1 MANATGDDQTFGK
14 TLMKFITNRLP
25 YQNYSN
31 LTPVNSLNPKYKEFA
46 ENGSRRIEALQRQ
59 SVSASTLY
67 NNTPITGLIDS
78 YKDAY
83 LYANLQQDKA
93 SRLGDYRVMAAFSEI
108 ANCLDQICDE
118 IINKDADGNIVKLH
132 IKNRRSTFTD
142 AQFNTVNK
150 EFHTYIQYFD
160 LDYTGWE
167 FFRQLLIEGEV
178 YFEHIIHKDHPEAG
192 ILGVLKIPTEL
203 IDPIFTNVQN
213 HVVKGYLLRK
223 PVFDPKNP
231 QKVEK
236 FEFIPMDVNQV
247 TYINSGIWNENKTIR
262 LPYIENSRRAY
273 RQLSL
278 IEDSIVI
285 YRLVRAPERL
295 VFNVDTGNLPAPQAE
310 SYLKKLQQMYWKKFT
325 YDPQGGGTVTKFS
338 PQSMLDSFWF
348 AKRTGS
354 EGTSVTSLPA
364 GQNLGELS
372 DLMYFVKKLYQSLKV
387 PVTRLNPEDA
397 FKDGLDILREEL
409 KFANFLIR
417 QQQRFASGL
426 KNGFIT
432 HLKLKRIWEK
442 LELKEQDIDLV
453 FNVPTNF
460 YEMRAQQK
468 LELKLNNFGTATQ
481 NDFISKLYSMKK
493 FLGWSDE
500 DIKANREFLRKDRE
514 LQWELEQIAAGGP
527 NWRANYKAGAGGATG
542 EGAAEQAG
550 TPPAFGPTP
559 GGAGGEAGA
568 PPEGEIPAPEG
579 APEVAAG
586 AEAPAPPAPG
596 GAAGTPPV

>member
-1 MANATGDDQTFGK
+1 MATTGDDSTFGK
-14 TLMKFITNRLP
+14 TMMKFITNRLP
-25 YQNYSN
+25 YQSYSN
-31 LTPVNSLNPKYKEFA
+31 VTPINELNPKYTDFA
-46 ENGSRRIEALQRQ
+46 DKGSKRIEALQRQ
-59 SVSASTLY
+59 SISASTLY
-67 NNTPITGLIDS
+67 NNTPIPGLINS
-78 YKDAY
+78 YRDAY
-83 LYANLQQDKA
+83 LYANIQQDKA

-108 ANCLDQICDE
+108 SNCLDQICDE
-118 IINKDADGNIVKLH
+118 LINKDADGNVVKLQ
-132 IKNRRSTFTD
+132 IKNRKSDFTD
-142 AQFNTVNK
+142 ASFKKVNDEFNK
-150 EFHTYIQYFD
+150 YIQYFD
-160 LDYTGWE
+160 LDYAGWE
-167 FFRQLLIEGEV
+167 YFRQLLIEGEI

-192 ILGVLKIPTEL
+192 ILGVLKIPTDL

-231 QKVEK
+231 QKIEK
-236 FEFIPMDVNQV
+236 FEYIPMDVNQI

-262 LPYIENSRRAY
+262 LPYIENARRAY

-310 SYLKKLQQMYWKKFT
+310 SYLKKLQQMYWKKFS

-364 GQNLGELS
+364 GANLGELS

-432 HLKLKRIWEK
+432 HLKLRNLWKE

-481 NDFISKLYSMKK
+481 NDFISKLYGMKK
-493 FLGWSDE
+493 YLGWSDE

-514 LQWELEQIAAGGP
+514 LQWELEQIAQGGP
-527 NWRANYKAGAGGATG
+527 NWRSTYNTQGSATSGGESSSPPSFGPAPAGIGGAPAG
-542 EGAAEQAG
+542 EVAPEGGGAPEAS
-550 TPPAFGPTP
+550 TPPAP
-559 GGAGGEAGA
+559 EAGA
-568 PPEGEIPAPEG
+568 APE
-579 APEVAAG
+579 ATT
-586 AEAPAPPAPG
+586 PPA
-596 GAAGTPPV
+596 T

>member
-1 MANATGDDQTFGK
+1 MATTGDDSTFGK
-14 TLMKFITNRLP
+14 TMMKFITNRLP
-25 YQNYSN
+25 YQSYSN
-31 LTPVNSLNPKYKEFA
+31 VTPINELNPKYTDFA
-46 ENGSRRIEALQRQ
+46 DKGSKRIEALQRQ
-59 SVSASTLY
+59 SISASTLY
-67 NNTPITGLIDS
+67 NNTPIPGLINS
-78 YKDAY
+78 YRDAY
-83 LYANLQQDKA
+83 LYANIQQDKA

-108 ANCLDQICDE
+108 SNCLDQICDE
-118 IINKDADGNIVKLH
+118 LINKDADGNVVKLQ
-132 IKNRRSTFTD
+132 IKNRKSDFTD
-142 AQFNTVNK
+142 ASFKKVNDEFNK
-150 EFHTYIQYFD
+150 YIQYFD
-160 LDYTGWE
+160 LDYAGWE
-167 FFRQLLIEGEV
+167 YFRQLLIEGEI

-192 ILGVLKIPTEL
+192 ILGVLKIPTDL

-231 QKVEK
+231 QKIEK
-236 FEFIPMDVNQV
+236 FEYIPMDVNQI

-262 LPYIENSRRAY
+262 LPYIENARRAY

-310 SYLKKLQQMYWKKFT
+310 SYLKKLQQMYWKKFS

-364 GQNLGELS
+364 GANLGELS

-432 HLKLKRIWEK
+432 HLKLRNLWKE

-481 NDFISKLYSMKK
+481 NDFISKLYGMKK
-493 FLGWSDE
+493 YLGWSDE

-514 LQWELEQIAAGGP
+514 LQWELEQIAQGGP
-527 NWRANYKAGAGGATG
+527 NWRSTYNAQGSATSGGESSSPPSFGPAPAGIG
-542 EGAAEQAG
+542 G
-550 TPPAFGPTP
+550 TP
-559 GGAGGEAGA
+559 AGEVA
-568 PPEGEIPAPEG
+568 PEGEG
-579 APEVAAG
+579 APE
-586 AEAPAPPAPG
+586 APTPPAPEA
-596 GAAGTPPV
+596 GAAPEAATPPAT

>member
-1 MANATGDDQTFGK
+1 MATTGDDSTFGK
-14 TLMKFITNRLP
+14 TMMKFITNRLP
-25 YQNYSN
+25 YQSYTNV
-31 LTPVNSLNPKYKEFA
+31 TPINELNPKYTDFA
-46 ENGSRRIEALQRQ
+46 DKGSKRIEALQRQ
-59 SVSASTLY
+59 SISASTLY
-67 NNTPITGLIDS
+67 NNTPIPGLINS
-78 YKDAY
+78 YRDAY
-83 LYANLQQDKA
+83 LYANIQQDKA

-108 ANCLDQICDE
+108 SNCLDQICDE
-118 IINKDADGNIVKLH
+118 LINKDADGNIVKLQ
-132 IKNRRSTFTD
+132 IKNRKSDFTD
-142 AQFNTVNK
+142 ASFKKLNDEFNK
-150 EFHTYIQYFD
+150 YIQYFD
-160 LDYTGWE
+160 LDYAGWE
-167 FFRQLLIEGEV
+167 YFRQLLIEGEI

-231 QKVEK
+231 QKIEK
-236 FEFIPMDVNQV
+236 FEFIPMDVNQI

-262 LPYIENSRRAY
+262 LPYIENARRAY

-310 SYLKKLQQMYWKKFT
+310 SYLKKLQQMYWKKFS

-364 GQNLGELS
+364 GANLGELS

-426 KNGFIT
+426 KNGFVT
-432 HLKLKRIWEK
+432 HLKLRGFWKE
-442 LELKEQDIDLV
+442 LELKEQDVDIV

-468 LELKLNNFGTATQ
+468 LELKLNNFSTATQ
-481 NDFISKLYSMKK
+481 NDFISKLYGMKK
-493 FLGWSDE
+493 YLGWSDE

-527 NWRANYKAGAGGATG
+527 NWRSTYTPQAGGGEGGEASTPPGFGPPPAGVGAGGAVGG
-542 EGAAEQAG
+542 EVAPEG
-550 TPPAFGPTP
+550 TPTP
-559 GGAGGEAGA
+559 EAT
-568 PPEGEIPAPEG
+568 PPAPEG
-579 APEVAAG
+579 GPTPEAT
-586 AEAPAPPAPG
+586 PPA
-596 GAAGTPPV
+596 T

>member
-1 MANATGDDQTFGK
+1 MATGDDSTFGK
-14 TLMKFITNRLP
+14 SLMKFISNRLP
-25 YQNYSN
+25 YQSYTNVTS
-31 LTPVNSLNPKYKEFA
+31 VNDLNPKFKDFA
-46 ENGSRRIEALQRQ
+46 DKGSKRIEALQRQ
-59 SVSASTLY
+59 SISASTLY
-67 NNTPITGLIDS
+67 NNTPIPGLIDT
-78 YKDAY
+78 YRDAY
-83 LYANLQQDKA
+83 LYANIQQDKA

-108 ANCLDQICDE
+108 SNCLDQICDE
-118 IINKDADGNIVKLH
+118 LINKDGDGNICKLT
-132 IKNRRSTFTD
+132 IKNRKQDFTD
-142 AQFNTVNK
+142 ANFKILNEEFNKYV
-150 EFHTYIQYFD
+150 QYFD
-160 LDYTGWE
+160 LDYSGWE
-167 FFRQLLIEGEV
+167 YFRQLLIEGEI
-178 YFEHIIHKDHPEAG
+178 YFEHIIHKDRPDAG
-192 ILGVLKIPTEL
+192 ILGVLKIPTDL

-213 HVVKGYLLRK
+213 HVIKGYLLRK

-231 QKVEK
+231 QKIEK
-236 FEFIPMDVNQV
+236 FEFIPMDINQI

-262 LPYIENSRRAY
+262 LPFIENSRRAY

-278 IEDSIVI
+278 IEDSIII

-310 SYLKKLQQMYWKKFT
+310 SYLKKLQQMYWKKFS

-372 DLMYFVKKLYQSLKV
+372 DLMYFVKKLYQALKV

-426 KNGFIT
+426 KNGYIT
-432 HLKLKRIWEK
+432 HLKLRGIWEK
-442 LELKEQDIDLV
+442 LELKEQDIDIT

-493 FLGWSDE
+493 FLGWTDE
-500 DIKANREFLRKDRE
+500 DIKANREFLRKDKE
-514 LQWELEQIAAGGP
+514 LQWELEQITAGGP
-527 NWRANYKAGAGGATG
+527 NWRSTYASG
-542 EGAAEQAG
+542 EQSTAAEPGQTA
-550 TPPAFGPTP
+550 TPPSFGPTP
-559 GGAGGEAGA
+559 AGLGGGESGA
-568 PPEGEIPAPEG
+568 PEGETPEGEAPVTPANTPPPTTPPGESPAPLI
-579 APEVAAG
+579 
-586 AEAPAPPAPG
+586 
-596 GAAGTPPV
+596 T

>member
-1 MANATGDDQTFGK
+1 MANATGDDGTFGK

-25 YQNYSN
+25 YQSYSTV
-31 LTPVNSLNPKYKEFA
+31 TPLDQLNPKYKEFA
-46 ENGSRRIEALQRQ
+46 ENGSKRIEALQRQ
-59 SVSASTLY
+59 SISASTLY
-67 NNTPITGLIDS
+67 NNTPIPGLIDS
-78 YKDAY
+78 YRDAY
-83 LYANLQQDKA
+83 LYANIQQDKA

-108 ANCLDQICDE
+108 SNCLDQICDE
-118 IINKDADGNIVKLH
+118 IINKDADGNIVKLEL
-132 IKNRRSTFTD
+132 KNKKHDFSEKSFKIIND
-142 AQFNTVNK
+142 
-150 EFHTYIQYFD
+150 EFYKFIQLYD
-160 LDYTGWE
+160 LDYSGWE
-167 FFRQLLIEGEV
+167 YFRQLLIEGEIF
-178 YFEHIIHKDHPEAG
+178 FEHVIHKEYPEAG

-231 QKVEK
+231 QKIEK
-236 FEFIPMDVNQV
+236 FEFIPMDINQV
-247 TYINSGIWNENKTIR
+247 TYINSGIWNENKTLR

-310 SYLKKLQQMYWKKFT
+310 SYLKKLQQMYWKKFS

-338 PQSMLDSFWF
+338 PQAMLDSFWF

-364 GQNLGELS
+364 GQNLGELA

-417 QQQRFASGL
+417 QQQRFAMGL

-432 HLKLKRIWEK
+432 HLKLKKLWEK
-442 LELKEQDIDLV
+442 LELKEQDIDIV

-481 NDFISKLYSMKK
+481 NEFISKLYGMKK
-493 FLGWSDE
+493 YLGWSDE
-500 DIKANREFLRKDRE
+500 DIKANREFLRKDKE

-527 NWRANYKAGAGGATG
+527 NWRSTYQSGAAAGGSAEGGGATPPG
-542 EGAAEQAG
+542 FGPAPAGLGGAA
-550 TPPAFGPTP
+550 
-559 GGAGGEAGA
+559 
-568 PPEGEIPAPEG
+568 PEGEVAPEGGAPAPEG
-579 APEVAAG
+579 EAPAPAPG
-586 AEAPAPPAPG
+586 PAPAPAPAPAPPA
-596 GAAGTPPV
+596 

>member
-1 MANATGDDQTFGK
+1 MANATGDDGTFGK

-25 YQNYSN
+25 YQSYSTV
-31 LTPVNSLNPKYKEFA
+31 TPLDQLNPKYKEFA
-46 ENGSRRIEALQRQ
+46 ENGSKRIEALQRQ
-59 SVSASTLY
+59 SISASTLY
-67 NNTPITGLIDS
+67 NNTPIPGLIDS
-78 YKDAY
+78 YRDAY
-83 LYANLQQDKA
+83 LYANIQQDKA

-108 ANCLDQICDE
+108 SNCLDQICDE
-118 IINKDADGNIVKLH
+118 IINKDADGNIVKLEL
-132 IKNRRSTFTD
+132 KNRKHDFSEKSLKILLD
-142 AQFNTVNK
+142 
-150 EFHTYIQYFD
+150 EFYKFVQLYD
-160 LDYTGWE
+160 LDYSGWE
-167 FFRQLLIEGEV
+167 YFRQLLIEGEIF
-178 YFEHIIHKDHPEAG
+178 FEHVIHKDYPEAG

-231 QKVEK
+231 QKIEK
-236 FEFIPMDVNQV
+236 FEFIPMDYNQV
-247 TYINSGIWNENKTIR
+247 TYVNSGIWNENKTIR

-338 PQSMLDSFWF
+338 PQAMLDSFWF

-364 GQNLGELS
+364 GQNLGELA

-417 QQQRFASGL
+417 QQQRFAIGL

-432 HLKLKRIWEK
+432 HLKLKKLWEK
-442 LELKEQDIDLV
+442 LEVKEQDLDVV

-468 LELKLNNFGTATQ
+468 QELKMTNYSTATQ
-481 NDFISKLYSMKK
+481 NELISKLYSMKK
-493 FLGWSDE
+493 YLGWSDE
-500 DIKANREFLRKDRE
+500 DIKANREFLRKDKE

-527 NWRANYKAGAGGATG
+527 NWRASYQAGAAAEGGAEGGGAT
-542 EGAAEQAG
+542 
-550 TPPAFGPTP
+550 PPSFGPTP
-559 GGAGGEAGA
+559 PGLGGAAGEVA
-568 PPEGEIPAPEG
+568 PEGEAPAPEG
-579 APEVAAG
+579 
-586 AEAPAPPAPG
+586 EAPAPGGPAPAP
-596 GAAGTPPV
+596 AAPAAPPAPAA

>member
-1 MANATGDDQTFGK
+1 MANATGDDGTFGK

-25 YQNYSN
+25 YQSYSTV
-31 LTPVNSLNPKYKEFA
+31 TPLDQLNPKYKEFA
-46 ENGSRRIEALQRQ
+46 ENGSKRIEALQRQ
-59 SVSASTLY
+59 SISASTLY
-67 NNTPITGLIDS
+67 NNTPIPGLIDS
-78 YKDAY
+78 YRDAY
-83 LYANLQQDKA
+83 LYANIQQDKA

-108 ANCLDQICDE
+108 SNCLDQICDE
-118 IINKDADGNIVKLH
+118 IINKDADGNIVKLEL
-132 IKNRRSTFTD
+132 KNKKHDFSEKSFKIIND
-142 AQFNTVNK
+142 
-150 EFHTYIQYFD
+150 EFYRFIQLYD
-160 LDYTGWE
+160 LDYSGWE
-167 FFRQLLIEGEV
+167 YFRQLLIEGEIF
-178 YFEHIIHKDHPEAG
+178 FEHVIHKEYPEAG

-231 QKVEK
+231 QKIEK
-236 FEFIPMDVNQV
+236 FEFIPMDINQV
-247 TYINSGIWNENKTIR
+247 TYINSGIWNENKTLR

-325 YDPQGGGTVTKFS
+325 YDPQSGGTVTKFS
-338 PQSMLDSFWF
+338 PQAMLDSFWF

-364 GQNLGELS
+364 GQNLGELA

-417 QQQRFASGL
+417 QQQRFAMGL

-432 HLKLKRIWEK
+432 HLKLKKLWEK
-442 LELKEQDIDLV
+442 LELKEQDVDIV

-481 NDFISKLYSMKK
+481 NEFISKLYGMKK
-493 FLGWSDE
+493 YLGWSDE
-500 DIKANREFLRKDRE
+500 DIKANREFLRKDKE

-527 NWRANYKAGAGGATG
+527 NWRSTYQSGAAAGGAEGGGATPPG
-542 EGAAEQAG
+542 FGPAPAGLGGAA
-550 TPPAFGPTP
+550 
-559 GGAGGEAGA
+559 
-568 PPEGEIPAPEG
+568 PEGEVAPEGGAPAPEG
-579 APEVAAG
+579 GAPAG
-586 AEAPAPPAPG
+586 GPAPAPAPAPAPPAPP
-596 GAAGTPPV
+596 A